1 MNMNGNKHII
11 FGRLAIPSPE
21 EFKLLPPDEQRLMLH
36 KLSAELANATEAEVA
51 AVEAEAEAEAKAEA
65 KKTIKLKLKKK
76 NPIKL
81 KLKLKK
87 EC

>member
-51 AVEAEAEAEAKAEA
+51 AVEAEAEAEAK
-65 KKTIKLKLKKK
+65 KTIKLKLKKK
-76 NPIKL
+76 KPIKL

>member
-51 AVEAEAEAEAKAEA
+51 AVEAEAEAEAK
-65 KKTIKLKLKKK
+65 KTFKLKLKKK
-76 NPIKL
+76 KPIKL

>member
-51 AVEAEAEAEAKAEA
+51 AVEAEAEAEAK
-65 KKTIKLKLKKK
+65 KTIKLKLKKK